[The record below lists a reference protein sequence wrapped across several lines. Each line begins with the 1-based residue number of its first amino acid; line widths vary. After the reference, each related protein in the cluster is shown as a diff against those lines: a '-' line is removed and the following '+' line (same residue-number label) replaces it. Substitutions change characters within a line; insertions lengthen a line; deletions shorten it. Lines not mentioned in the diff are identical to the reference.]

1 MNVRSISILACLVSS
16 SVAIADDNTTT
27 VAAAEAA
34 PVAAPPS
41 AAASIAP
48 APAPRE
54 GLRFRNGFSLSIGQE
69 FGSGPSEGLSGQL
82 YGVDWRIG
90 ARINDLLSVYAQTHL
105 SLGTASIGT
114 ASGYTGNFALAAIG
128 EVALPQRAFVGGGFG
143 YGVLNNPNGPI
154 VQLRAGWHPFEQ
166 DMNATKRRL
175 NVALDARWYFPGE
188 QIGTV
193 TQLALTIGYD
203 RF

>member
-16 SVAIADDNTTT
+16 SVASADT
-27 VAAAEAA
+27 VVASAA
-34 PVAAPPS
+34 PIAASPSTTATIAPPE
-41 AAASIAP
+41 
-48 APAPRE
+48 APRD
-54 GLRFRNGFSLSIGQE
+54 GLRFRNGFSLSIGHE
-69 FGSGPSEGLSGQL
+69 MGSGPSEGLSGQL

-90 ARINDLLSVYAQTHL
+90 ARITDLLSVYAQTHV

-114 ASGYTGNFALAAIG
+114 ASGYTGNLAAAAIG
-128 EVALPQRAFVGGGFG
+128 EVTLPQRLFAGGGFG

-154 VQLRAGWHPFEQ
+154 VQLRAGWYPFEQ
-166 DMNATKRRL
+166 DLNATKRRL

-193 TQLALTIGYD
+193 TQLALTVGYD